1 MDLIHHEVFAWP
13 SAVISKQSMCFEA
26 IFFTIVCVHNKSEH
40 KLCVKLIEPFSNS
53 CQCLWNPLILLLL
66 NVLLIQSNHST
77 TNTHHFQEVSL
88 KCGDS
93 GQWLHLERAAG
104 PVNQTA
110 VAVGFLQAEA
120 KASRQDLEMAN
131 CKSSYAQRLRNKL
144 CALTTSC
151 LDLDR

>member
-1 MDLIHHEVFAWP
+1 MMTSTRTSFKRNIPRERAVAYQLIH
-13 SAVISKQSMCFEA
+13 
-26 IFFTIVCVHNKSEH
+26 
-40 KLCVKLIEPFSNS
+40 
-53 CQCLWNPLILLLL
+53 L
-66 NVLLIQSNHST
+66 NDLTST
-77 TNTHHFQEVSL
+77 NHFQEVSL
-88 KCGDS
+88 QCGDS
-93 GQWLHLERAAG
+93 GQWLHLERAAR